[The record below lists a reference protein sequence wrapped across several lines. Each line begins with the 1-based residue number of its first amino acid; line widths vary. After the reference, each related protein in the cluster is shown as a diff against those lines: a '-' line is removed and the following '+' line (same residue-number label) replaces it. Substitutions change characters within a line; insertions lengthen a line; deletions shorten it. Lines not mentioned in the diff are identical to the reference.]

1 MALGLLLAFLLVPIV
16 EIWVIIQVGHVVGAA
31 WTVVLLLAESAIGA
45 WILRREGR
53 RAWARLRQA
62 MTSGVVQ
69 GRLPDR
75 ELADGGM
82 LLIGGTLLL
91 TPGFVTD
98 VVGFALVLP
107 PSRALLRPLVLRW
120 LTRRAHLVVAGAG
133 GSTWGRGP
141 GGGPFSTRSGAAA
154 EGPVVEGQV
163 VEGEVL
169 DVRDDP
175 PQR

>member
-1 MALGLLLAFLLVPIV
+1 MGLGLLLAFLLVPIV

-53 RAWARLRQA
+53 RAWARLREA

-82 LLIGGTLLL
+82 LLVGGTLLL

-107 PSRALLRPLVLRW
+107 PTRALLRPLVLRW
-120 LTRRAHLVVAGAG
+120 LTRRARLVVAGAG
-133 GSTWGRGP
+133 GPGGWVRGP
-141 GGGPFSTRSGAAA
+141 GGGASARADRGD
-154 EGPVVEGQV
+154 V

>member
-16 EIWVIIQVGHVVGAA
+16 EIWVIIQVGHVIGAA

-62 MTSGVVQ
+62 MTSGVAQ
-69 GRLPDR
+69 GRLPAR

-82 LLIGGTLLL
+82 MLVGGTLLL

-98 VVGFALVLP
+98 LVGFALVLP
-107 PSRALLRPLVLRW
+107 PTRALLRPLVLRW
-120 LTRRAHLVVAGAG
+120 LARRARMVVAGG
-133 GSTWGRGP
+133 PGPRGWCTGP
-141 GGGPFSTRSGAAA
+141 GGAGRFGGPAG
-154 EGPVVEGQV
+154 GDV

>member
-16 EIWVIIQVGHVVGAA
+16 EIWVIIQVGHVIGAA
-31 WTVVLLLAESAIGA
+31 WTVVLLLAESALGA

-53 RAWARLRQA
+53 RAWARLREA
-62 MTSGVVQ
+62 MTSGLVQ

-82 LLIGGTLLL
+82 LLVGGTLLL

-107 PSRALLRPLVLRW
+107 PTRAVLRPLVLRW
-120 LTRRAHLVVAGAG
+120 LTRRARLVVAGGPAA
-133 GSTWGRGP
+133 WGRPGASGP
-141 GGGPFSTRSGAAA
+141 GARRP
-154 EGPVVEGQV
+154 EGPRPGDV

-169 DVRDDP
+169 DVRDEP

>member
-1 MALGLLLAFLLVPIV
+1 MALGLLLAFLAVPIV
-16 EIWVIIQVGHVVGAA
+16 EIWVIIQVGHVIGAA
-31 WTVVLLLAESAIGA
+31 WTVALLLAESALGA

-53 RAWARLRQA
+53 RAWARLREA
-62 MTSGVVQ
+62 MTTGLGQ

-82 LLIGGTLLL
+82 LLVGGTLLL

-98 VVGFALVLP
+98 VVGFAFVLP
-107 PSRALLRPLVLRW
+107 PTRALLRPLVLRW
-120 LTRRAHLVVAGAG
+120 LARRARLVVAGGPAAASRYRPGRGSAG
-133 GSTWGRGP
+133 GRP
-141 GGGPFSTRSGAAA
+141 D
-154 EGPVVEGQV
+154 V

-175 PQR
+175 PEQRR

>member
-53 RAWARLRQA
+53 RAWARLREA
-62 MTSGVVQ
+62 MTTGLGR

-82 LLIGGTLLL
+82 LLVGGTLLL

-107 PSRALLRPLVLRW
+107 PTRALLRPLVLRW
-120 LTRRAHLVVAGAG
+120 LARRARLVVAGAAG
-133 GSTWGRGP
+133 PAWARGP
-141 GGGPFSTRSGAAA
+141 GSGPFGTRSGQ
-154 EGPVVEGQV
+154 VVEGEV

>member
-1 MALGLLLAFLLVPIV
+1 MTTGLG
-16 EIWVIIQVGHVVGAA
+16 
-31 WTVVLLLAESAIGA
+31 
-45 WILRREGR
+45 
-53 RAWARLRQA
+53 
-62 MTSGVVQ
+62 Q

-82 LLIGGTLLL
+82 LLVGGTLLL

-107 PSRALLRPLVLRW
+107 PTRALLRPLVLRW
-120 LTRRAHLVVAGAG
+120 LARRARLVVVGGTAGG
-133 GSTWGRGP
+133 GSTGAAGWARGP
-141 GGGPFSTRSGAAA
+141 GAGFGARGGD
-154 EGPVVEGQV
+154 V

-175 PQR
+175 PRP